1 MRRFIATLPGKVIS
15 NVVALSLVL
24 PYMAMGLASKGHAQL
39 RSLPGWAVV
48 NFANKKAPSA
58 TDLGAHAAASLGQ
71 SLHRTGKYN
80 VESQDNVQ
88 RVVDGLG
95 LRQPLPD
102 LQNVLR
108 VANELRVQT
117 IVTGDVAE
125 YRIDR
130 SASGKQ
136 ARASMRVVCYDVAS
150 GLPVN
155 GAAIAASSI
164 VQGSE
169 VADEV
174 LIKDAIAQAAGLAA
188 AQISQQTL
196 PLGTVLNTQTSEV
209 LINSGTRSGFKQG
222 MKVIISRGRQQ
233 VGEGTVTEVL
243 PDKATVKI
251 NRSDLGI
258 QPGDK
263 VRAIFDVPVFA
274 PAISPTGETIIQRP
288 KAQANTSSLIST
300 MLVMGIVAFLVLGSG
315 GRGGEVIS
323 PPVAEAYVDPTLGS
337 TVKITWK
344 PNGYAKGNS
353 QRRLWQVFRNDD
365 PTLVSLTTPGSSY
378 QVLDTPTART
388 TTWTNLPNSDF
399 NVCNDDNQV
408 TSNATGAI
416 LGRPYQYQVQLV
428 FVIPSSDLPG
438 GSSGGTGTT
447 ATTGNTGGTAG
458 NNGTNGNTGTATDEC
473 FFVSALSP
481 TGLATPLARAGL
493 VGPANNGTMATPQVF
508 TFNSVVN
515 PAFDITVEYQLQVS
529 SSLNFTAATTYK
541 KVLFTRRD
549 TGTLASDPIDLTND
563 TAVPAS
569 VRSAAKLYWRIGA
582 RNIMD
587 SPGPARDVLSQDRYV
602 FSPANQLTRPGV
614 PPPPP
619 SN

>member
-1 MRRFIATLPGKVIS
+1 
-15 NVVALSLVL
+15 
-24 PYMAMGLASKGHAQL
+24 MAMGLASKGHAQL

-58 TDLGAHAAASLGQ
+58 TDLGAHAAASLGL
-71 SLHRTGKYN
+71 SLHSTNKYN

-88 RVVDGLG
+88 RVVESLG

-108 VANELRVQT
+108 VANGLRVQT
-117 IVTGDVAE
+117 IVTGELAE

-130 SASGKQ
+130 SAAGKQ

-188 AQISQQTL
+188 GQISQQTL
-196 PLGTVLNTQTSEV
+196 PLGTVLNTQTEEA
-209 LINSGTRSGFKQG
+209 LINSGSRAGFKQG
-222 MKVIISRGRQQ
+222 MRVIISRGRQQ
-233 VGEGTVTEVL
+233 VGQALVTEVL
-243 PDKATVKI
+243 PDKSTLKI
-251 NRSDLGI
+251 TRSDLGI

-263 VRAIFDVPVFA
+263 VRAIFEVPEVA
-274 PAISPTGETIIQRP
+274 PAITLDGRTIVQKP

-300 MLVMGIVAFLVLGSG
+300 MLVMGVVAFLVLGSG

-353 QRRLWQVFRNDD
+353 QRRQWQLYRSDD
-365 PTLVSLTTPGSSY
+365 LSIVSLTTPGSSY
-378 QVLDTPTART
+378 QVLDTTTART
-388 TTWTNLPNSDF
+388 TNWTQLPNSDF

-408 TSNATGAI
+408 TSAATAAI
-416 LGRPYQYQVQLV
+416 LGRPYQYHVQLV

-438 GSSGGTGTT
+438 GSSGGTATTGTT
-447 ATTGNTGGTAG
+447 AT
-458 NNGTNGNTGTATDEC
+458 NGNTATNGTTGAATDEC

-481 TGLATPLARAGL
+481 TGLATPLARSGL
-493 VGPANNGTMATPQVF
+493 VSPPNNGTLATPQVF

-529 SSLNFTAATTYK
+529 STLGFTAATTYK

-549 TGTLASDPIDLTND
+549 TGTLGSDPIDLTND

-569 VRSAAKLYWRIGA
+569 VRSAAILYWRIGA
-582 RNIMD
+582 KNVMD
-587 SPGPARDVLSQDRYV
+587 SPGPAMDVLSRDRYI
-602 FSPANQLTRPGV
+602 FSPANQLKRPGV

>member
-1 MRRFIATLPGKVIS
+1 
-15 NVVALSLVL
+15 
-24 PYMAMGLASKGHAQL
+24 MAMGLAAKGTAQL
-39 RSLPGWAVV
+39 QSLPGWAVV
-48 NFANKKAPSA
+48 NFANKKAPGA

-80 VESQDNVQ
+80 VESPDNVQ

-95 LRQPLPD
+95 LKQPLPD
-102 LQNVLR
+102 LQNILR
-108 VANELRVQT
+108 VANDLRVQT
-117 IVTGDVAE
+117 IVTGDIAE

-130 SASGKQ
+130 SAAGKQ

-188 AQISQQTL
+188 GQIAQQSL
-196 PLGTVLNTQTSEV
+196 PLGTVLNTQTSEA
-209 LINSGTRSGFKQG
+209 LINSGSRAGFKQG
-222 MKVIISRGRQQ
+222 MKIIISRGRQQ
-233 VGEGTVTEVL
+233 VGEGFVTEVL
-243 PDKATVKI
+243 PDKSTVKI
-251 NRSDLGI
+251 TRSGLGI

-263 VRAIFDVPVFA
+263 VRAIFDVPALA
-274 PAISPTGETIIQRP
+274 PAITASGDAIVVRP
-288 KAQANTSSLIST
+288 KTQANTSSLIST
-300 MLVMGIVAFLVLGSG
+300 MLVMGVVAFLVLGSG
-315 GRGGEVIS
+315 GRGGEVIT
-323 PPVAEAYVDPTLGS
+323 PPIAEAYVDPTLGS
-337 TVKITWK
+337 TVRISWK

-353 QRRLWQVFRNDD
+353 QRRLWQLFRSDD
-365 PTLVSLTTPGSSY
+365 TSLVSLTTPGSSLK
-378 QVLDTPTART
+378 VLDTVTARN

-399 NVCNDDNQV
+399 SVCNADNQV
-408 TSNATGAI
+408 TSAATGAI

-447 ATTGNTGGTAG
+447 ANTGGTAG
-458 NNGTNGNTGTATDEC
+458 TAGNTGTTGTATEEC
-473 FFVSALSP
+473 FFLSALSP
-481 TGLATPLARAGL
+481 TGLATPLARSGL
-493 VGPANNGTMATPQVF
+493 VAPANNGTLSTPQVF

-529 SSLNFTAATTYK
+529 STLGFTAATTYK
-541 KVLFTRRD
+541 KLLFTRRD

-582 RNIMD
+582 KNIAD
-587 SPGPARDVLSQDRYV
+587 SPGPAQDVLSGDRYV
-602 FSPANQLTRPGV
+602 FSPANQLTRPGT